1 MILPELLYDW
11 AEDRAQGRWQK
22 LHQAVMIVF
31 PTQFGCL
38 KIRDSLLEFRG
49 HDYWTVNLGTGVDKD
64 DRFHWEHTKFQVVTY
79 GMLWQWLV
87 KGGPETCRKLFE
99 QNCAFL
105 LDEFSGKQQAVTRRS
120 LPQIRRPWR
129 SQDCWLALCGRI
141 LGHVACW

>member
-1 MILPELLYDW
+1 MLQLDSLPPAWIL
-11 AEDRAQGRWQK
+11 GH
-22 LHQAVMIVF
+22 LHW
-31 PTQFGCL
+31 FGCL

-49 HDYWTVNLGTGVDKD
+49 HDYWTVNLGTGIDKN
-64 DRFHWEHTKFQVVTY
+64 DRFHWESTKFQLVTY

-87 KGGPETCRKLFE
+87 KCGPETCRKLFE

-129 SQDCWLALCGRI
+129 SQEC
-141 LGHVACW
+141 

>member
-1 MILPELLYDW
+1 
-11 AEDRAQGRWQK
+11 
-22 LHQAVMIVF
+22 MIVF

-49 HDYWTVNLGTGVDKD
+49 HDYWTVNLGAGIDKN
-64 DRFHWEHTKFQVVTY
+64 DRFHWGSTKVQLVTY

-99 QNCAFL
+99 QKSAFL

-120 LPQIRRPWR
+120 LPQIRRPWK
-129 SQDCWLALCGRI
+129 SQEC
-141 LGHVACW
+141 